1 MKQKDL
7 ILIVIVVFLS
17 AIISFFVST
26 SLIVPSNNRQ
36 QKAEEVQAITSNFP
50 QPDKDYFNDKAFDPT
65 KLITIGQT
73 SSSDPFSGAKQ

>member
-7 ILIVIVVFLS
+7 ILIVIIVFLS

-26 SLIVPSNNRQ
+26 SLIVPPKNKQ
-36 QKAEEVQAITSNFP
+36 QKAEDVQAITSNFP
-50 QPDKDYFNDKAFDPT
+50 QPDKNYFNDEAFDPT

-73 SSSDPFSGAKQ
+73 GNADPFSGTKQ